1 MTRKKQDGNISMGMS
16 FGSPL
21 TNRYFLLL
29 LVQALSYLLSQH
41 LYSYL
46 HWSEYSILTTG
57 VRFLLHSLSF
67 MHSLQELLGTVQPL
81 STVSSKE
88 KTG

>member
-29 LVQALSYLLSQH
+29 LVQALSYLLCKS
-41 LYSYL
+41 LLVL
-46 HWSEYSILTTG
+46 HTEFPIVL
-57 VRFLLHSLSF
+57 VF
-67 MHSLQELLGTVQPL
+67 
-81 STVSSKE
+81 
-88 KTG
+88 